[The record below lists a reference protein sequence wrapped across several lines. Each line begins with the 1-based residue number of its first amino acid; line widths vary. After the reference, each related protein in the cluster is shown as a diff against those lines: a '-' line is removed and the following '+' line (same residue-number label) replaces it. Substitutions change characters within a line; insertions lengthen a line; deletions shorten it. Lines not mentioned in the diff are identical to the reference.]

1 MSLRKT
7 QPKPI
12 DSNEGKTGARD
23 DDDNDM
29 EEKSILISNVFEEI
43 RNQEA
48 ALSTDKYSSAIIE
61 KVLKHATEKQLIQ
74 FDVIQEYF
82 LFLSS
87 NRYSSHVLQTYL
99 SLLGNRMEAY
109 NGDESKM
116 LKVSTTDQ
124 IERRDRLCWLSRS
137 Q

>member
-1 MSLRKT
+1 
-7 QPKPI
+7 
-12 DSNEGKTGARD
+12 
-23 DDDNDM
+23 M
-29 EEKSILISNVFEEI
+29 EDKSILISNVFEEI

-74 FDVIQEYF
+74 FGCGIQEYF

-109 NGDESKM
+109 NGDESRM
-116 LKVSTTDQ
+116 LKSIDGRIPRTKGQTLLTQ
-124 IERRDRLCWLSRS
+124 
-137 Q
+137 